1 MRGHQ
6 VRLIDQNNQ
15 QVGIVS
21 FETAM
26 AKAQDAGL
34 DLVLVPSRTEPQVT
48 RIMDFG
54 KYQFDESKRAREQ
67 RRAQVQ
73 PKLKEVKLHVNID
86 ENDFQIK
93 MRRATEFLTHGDK
106 VRLLLAFR
114 GREMAHPELGMAV
127 LNRFIEGLAEISTTD
142 GAPKRLGK
150 LVSTTLTVK
159 PQYRVAKQSAK
170 AEKEPLPE
178 ARADKD
184 APAAADKED

>member
-1 MRGHQ
+1 
-6 VRLIDQNNQ
+6 
-15 QVGIVS
+15 
-21 FETAM
+21 
-26 AKAQDAGL
+26 
-34 DLVLVPSRTEPQVT
+34 
-48 RIMDFG
+48 
-54 KYQFDESKRAREQ
+54 
-67 RRAQVQ
+67 
-73 PKLKEVKLHVNID
+73 
-86 ENDFQIK
+86 